1 MLTVW
6 GRSSSSNVQ
15 ALMWCLAELDLPVQR
30 HNIGGRFGGTNSTQ
44 FTALNP
50 NQTIP
55 VLQDGTGPPIW
66 ETGAILRYL
75 CCKYA
80 KPPFWPTEIEHQSQ
94 VDQWA
99 EWAKIN
105 IALSFTGP
113 VFWRVIRTSAAE
125 HNQPAIRAA
134 VTRLSTNL
142 QSPKHNWDATTS
154 FWQATAFVSPMFNS
168 VISYTAN
175 IISKSPEK
183 RYQIWHAITGALP
196 KRRAY
201 RDHVMLGYDDLRVS

>member
-6 GRSSSSNVQ
+6 GRSSSSNVK

-66 ETGAILRYL
+66 KTGAILRYL
-75 CCKYA
+75 CSKYA

-113 VFWRVIRTSAAE
+113 VFWRVIRTAAAE

-134 VTRLSTNL
+134 VTTLEHKLAIAEAQLGRNKFLAGN
-142 QSPKHNWDATTS
+142 S
-154 FWQATAFVSPMFNS
+154 FCLADVQFGH
-168 VISYTAN
+168 ILYRYYN
-175 IISKSPEK
+175 IE
-183 RYQIWHAITGALP
+183 ITRKALP
-196 KRRAY
+196 NLARYYGGLTQRQAY
-201 RDHVMLGYDDLRVS
+201 RDHVMLSYDDLRVS